1 MVAIAFNPNRRMIK
15 ARDSIRASWTAAERR
30 QRTLVANLMQEE
42 LLRRLKI
49 PRVAGRSCY

>member
-1 MVAIAFNPNRRMIK
+1 MFAIAFIPNRRMIQ

-42 LLRRLKI
+42 LLRRLRI
-49 PRVAGRSCY
+49 RRVSGWSYY

>member
-1 MVAIAFNPNRRMIK
+1 MFAIAFIPNRRMIQ

-42 LLRRLKI
+42 LLRRLRI
-49 PRVAGRSCY
+49 RRASGRSCY

>member
-1 MVAIAFNPNRRMIK
+1 MVAIVFNPNRRMIK

-42 LLRRLKI
+42 LLRCLRI
-49 PRVAGRSCY
+49 RRVSGRSGY